1 LWAYP
6 VIGYENFMTPSQ
18 LLSTILVIPG
28 IIFLLAAVRLCVR
41 TRRQVPLFLAGKWQ
55 FLTSLIVFF
64 IAGYLV
70 FLVIQIRQLLF
81 PVEIV
86 TGLVFLGGSLF
97 VLLVIGLSGLTIAK
111 VKEADRETVRANA
124 SLMRK
129 NTELEKEIVAR
140 LEAEGRAKARLQHLA
155 TLHAIDLVIT
165 ASLDLR
171 LTMKLFLEQT
181 VSQLGMDAG
190 AILLLNSHAQI
201 LEHGADWGFAGQ
213 GIRKS
218 RVRLGEGAAGLA
230 AYERRVFHIVDLA
243 EPANQF
249 LRQELLENE
258 KFISYYAVP
267 LIAKGQVKGVF
278 EIFCR
283 QRFEAESEW
292 LDFFDALAIQAAIA
306 IDNASLFRKLQESNV
321 ELTMAYDTTIEGW
334 AKALELRD
342 SETEGHT
349 QRVVELTMKV
359 ARAMGIRE
367 DEFDH
372 LRRGALLHD
381 IGKMAVPDA
390 VLLNTGPLSAEE
402 QQIMRRHPA
411 FAFELLSPIHYL
423 RPALDIPY
431 CHHEWWD
438 GSGYPRGLKGEQIP
452 LAARVFSI
460 ADTWDALVSDRRY
473 REAWPEAKVAEH
485 LRSLAGTQFDP
496 GLVDLFLAQ
505 VL

>member
-1 LWAYP
+1 
-6 VIGYENFMTPSQ
+6 MTQSQ
-18 LLSTILVIPG
+18 LLSIILVVPG
-28 IIFLLAAVRLCVR
+28 ILFLLAAARLCVR
-41 TRRQVPLFLAGKWQ
+41 TWRQVPLALAGKWQ

-64 IAGYLV
+64 IVGYL
-70 FLVIQIRQLLF
+70 FFIVIQVKQLLF

-86 TGLVFLGGSLF
+86 AGLVFLGGSFF
-97 VLLVIGLSGLTIAK
+97 VFLVIGLSGLTIAK
-111 VKEADRETVRANA
+111 VQEADRETVLANA
-124 SLMRK
+124 ALVQK
-129 NTELEKEIVAR
+129 NTELEKEIAAR
-140 LEAEGRAKARLQHLA
+140 LEAEGRAKARLQHLT

-165 ASLDLR
+165 ASLDLH

-181 VSQLGMDAG
+181 VPQLGMDAG
-190 AILLLNSHAQI
+190 AILLLNSHTQT
-201 LEHGADWGFAGQ
+201 LEYGADWGFAGM

-230 AYERRVFHIVDLA
+230 AYERRVFHIADLA
-243 EPANQF
+243 DLPNIF
-249 LRQELLENE
+249 LRQDLLENE
-258 KFISYYAVP
+258 KFITYYAVP

-278 EIFCR
+278 EVFCR
-283 QRFEAESEW
+283 QQFAAEPEW

-306 IDNASLFRKLQESNV
+306 IDNTALFRKLQESNI
-321 ELTMAYDTTIEGW
+321 ELTLAYDTTIEGW

-359 ARAMGIRE
+359 ASVMGIRE
-367 DEFDH
+367 DELDH
-372 LRRGALLHD
+372 VRRGALLHD
-381 IGKMAVPDA
+381 IGKMAVPDT

-438 GSGYPRGLKGEQIP
+438 GTGYPRGLKGEQIP
-452 LAARVFSI
+452 LSARIFSI
-460 ADTWDALVSDRRY
+460 VDTWDALVSDRRY
-473 REAWPEAKVAEH
+473 REAWPESKVAEH
-485 LRSLAGTQFDP
+485 LRSLSGTQFDP
-496 GLVDLFLAQ
+496 ELMNLFLAQ